1 MSTDD
6 ENYEDFVK
14 RYRAAKGEP
23 AAGPKFSAVNKQ
35 LVLMIVVG
43 VAFYL
48 FSSAI
53 SVGMDEAAGAQD
65 AAREHHDSGR
75 NPWAKD

>member
-14 RYRAAKGEP
+14 RYRASKGEP
-23 AAGPKFSAVNKQ
+23 AAGPKFSPVNKH
-35 LVLMIVVG
+35 LAKVLAVG
-43 VAFYL
+43 FAFYL
-48 FSSAI
+48 FSSWISADLDRAI
-53 SVGMDEAAGAQD
+53 AEQDSPSAQTKP
-65 AAREHHDSGR
+65 GR

>member
-53 SVGMDEAAGAQD
+53 SVGMDEAAAAAQD
-65 AAREHHDSGR
+65 TSEQMKPHQ
-75 NPWAKD
+75 NPWSKD